1 MTNEWSPKGIVE
13 GRNDIESG
21 GEGFPAAGSLDL
33 ITREERKSDMR
44 HPCLVL
50 WALIDSGARERCIM
64 NLITER
70 MCL

>member
-33 ITREERKSDMR
+33 ITREERKSDI
-44 HPCLVL
+44 LVL
-50 WALIDSGARERCIM
+50 YCGH
-64 NLITER
+64 
-70 MCL
+70 